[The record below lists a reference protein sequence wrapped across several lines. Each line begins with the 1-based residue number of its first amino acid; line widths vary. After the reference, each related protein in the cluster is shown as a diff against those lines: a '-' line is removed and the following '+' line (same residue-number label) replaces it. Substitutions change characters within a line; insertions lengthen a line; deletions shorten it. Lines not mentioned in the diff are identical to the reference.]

1 MCKVKSAYWSII
13 LSSVVVIGLMGVEII
28 REPRCDDVIISIES
42 KSTLQSIFLSVRWQI
57 HFALAIIKH
66 TCIIKFAQLV
76 S

>member
-1 MCKVKSAYWSII
+1 M
-13 LSSVVVIGLMGVEII
+13 VVIGLMGVEII
-28 REPRCDDVIISIES
+28 REPRCDDVIISIEL

-66 TCIIKFAQLV
+66 NCIIKFPQLV